1 MVNSIFN
8 VTVIENKEGI
18 DTICH
23 RKCRLFDSESAK
35 QDAQDYFESIMNEV
49 RDSNVDQ
56 KDFSTKVVIEQ
67 IW

>member
-18 DTICH
+18 KSICH
-23 RKCRLFDSESAK
+23 RKCRLFDSETAK
-35 QDAQDYFESIMNEV
+35 QDAQDYFETVMQEVKASNE
-49 RDSNVDQ
+49 DS